1 MPPLVDV
8 DIEALAEICARYGV
22 ARLDVFG
29 SVSRGEDRPDSDI
42 DILYEL
48 VPGRRLGWNIEDL
61 SDELT
66 LLFGRPVD
74 LISRRAIHQQ
84 LRDSVL
90 GEVHPLHA
98 A

>member
-1 MPPLVDV
+1 MPQVVDV
-8 DIEALAEICARYGV
+8 DTEALAEICARYGV

-48 VPGRRLGWNIEDL
+48 GPGRRLGWNIEDL

-74 LISRRAIHQQ
+74 LISRRALHER
-84 LRDSVL
+84 LRESVL
-90 GEVHPLHA
+90 SEARPLYA

>member
-1 MPPLVDV
+1 MDV
-8 DIEALAEICARYGV
+8 DIEALAEICGRYGV

-29 SVSRGEDRPDSDI
+29 SVSRGEDRPNSDI

-48 VPGRRLGWNIEDL
+48 APGRRLGWNIEDL
-61 SDELT
+61 SDELAA
-66 LLFGRPVD
+66 LFGRPVD
-74 LISRRAIHQQ
+74 LISHRALHER

-90 GEVHPLHA
+90 SEARPLYA